1 MAIVADLV
9 ADPLKPRIR
18 LKPVGAARGE
28 DDSARAAERR
38 RIDRG
43 EGMLME
49 PLHTASGTKRRRLD
63 DGDEDSSG
71 TKRRLLDDGDED
83 CLDGDEGSRAVK
95 RRRLDGDEGSRTVKR
110 RSLDGDEGS
119 PPVKRRRLD
128 GEEGS
133 CAIATAHVLSTLP
146 PPPGPWVRPVACTM
160 DDENSRSSMRRR
172 LDGDE
177 DSHAIK
183 RRAWVRPWV
192 KRPVA
197 LRCTKDNDN
206 SQSSMCRRLKGDED
220 SRAIKHR
227 ECDEPTRPPAG
238 FLVAAATE
246 QTRPPGRATVHVPST
261 LPPGAWVRPVALQ
274 CTKDDDNSQSSMRR
288 RLEGDEDSRA
298 IKRRECDEPTRAP
311 AGLSVAAVMEQT
323 RPPGRA
329 TTHVPSMLPPG
340 AWVRPWVRPVALQ
353 CTKDDDNSRSSMR
366 RRLEGDEDSRTIKH
380 RECDEPTKPPAGLSV
395 TAATEQTRPLGRAT
409 HVPSTLPPGAWV
421 RPVTLQCTKNDD
433 NSRSSMRRCLE
444 GDEDSRAI
452 KHRECDEPTKP
463 PARLSVTAALEQT
476 RPLGRAAHVPSTL
489 PLGAWVRPW
498 VRPVALQCTK
508 DDDNSQLSMRR
519 RLEGDEDS
527 HAIKRRECDE
537 PTRPPTGLSVATATE
552 QTRPLGCVTAY
563 VPSMLPP
570 GAWVR
575 PVALQCMKDDNSR
588 IRSSMRRED
597 NEDSPTSKKAAHNLQ
612 MQRFL
617 WLQRSREEAR
627 RQARQDCQDRGVQR
641 SIHR

>member
-183 RRAWVRPWV
+183 RRECDEPMRPLAGLSVAAATEQTSPPGRATAHVPSTFPPGAWVRPWV

-238 FLVAAATE
+238 FSVAAATE

-311 AGLSVAAVMEQT
+311 CWIINRRRDGADEASRSCNNACAFHASTRRMGETGGAAVHE
-323 RPPGRA
+323 
-329 TTHVPSMLPPG
+329 
-340 AWVRPWVRPVALQ
+340 
-353 CTKDDDNSRSSMR
+353 R
-366 RRLEGDEDSRTIKH
+366 R
-380 RECDEPTKPPAGLSV
+380 
-395 TAATEQTRPLGRAT
+395 
-409 HVPSTLPPGAWV
+409 
-421 RPVTLQCTKNDD
+421 
-433 NSRSSMRRCLE
+433 
-444 GDEDSRAI
+444 
-452 KHRECDEPTKP
+452 
-463 PARLSVTAALEQT
+463 
-476 RPLGRAAHVPSTL
+476 
-489 PLGAWVRPW
+489 
-498 VRPVALQCTK
+498 
-508 DDDNSQLSMRR
+508 
-519 RLEGDEDS
+519 
-527 HAIKRRECDE
+527 
-537 PTRPPTGLSVATATE
+537 
-552 QTRPLGCVTAY
+552 
-563 VPSMLPP
+563 
-570 GAWVR
+570 
-575 PVALQCMKDDNSR
+575 
-588 IRSSMRRED
+588 
-597 NEDSPTSKKAAHNLQ
+597 
-612 MQRFL
+612 
-617 WLQRSREEAR
+617 
-627 RQARQDCQDRGVQR
+627 
-641 SIHR
+641 